1 MAENQE
7 GSQSSGGLGGI
18 GDKLSEAAG
27 GASTGANVQSYIS
40 KGVYPAWLFS

>member
-7 GSQSSGGLGGI
+7 DSPSTGGLGGI
-18 GDKLSEAAG
+18 GDKLSSAAG

-40 KGVYPAWLFS
+40 KGRYPAWLFS

>member
-1 MAENQE
+1 MAENQD

-40 KGVYPAWLFS
+40 KGV